1 MDENKYQ
8 NALVTVE
15 RQLYAWE
22 NDLPEKLLDP
32 DTMRDVIKIVY
43 YEPRSLRKR
52 AEYDLNRLNVLEENG
67 VFDGYYAER
76 ESAGFYD

>member
-22 NDLPEKLLDP
+22 NALPEKLLDP

-43 YEPRSLRKR
+43 YESRFFRKR

-67 VFDGYYAER
+67 VFDCYYAER